1 MTPSSGKLGSLKAWK
16 LGSFLLLAC
25 GPPSKGANPPG
36 SIPDIAQA
44 PEPEPAFRRADLDYM
59 IKGRSGKPQSF
70 PSPMV
75 RATVGGIETQ
85 LMIDTGAN
93 THVITAWLARKA
105 GLELKTVGDSGTDH
119 AGRAI
124 NPKRADQ
131 PNIKI
136 ETWGAIKNQPTLV
149 TEVPDALER
158 LGIGGFISPQ
168 QLATE
173 DKYIVVDLER
183 AEMRTATKDDLP
195 KIQGRVLGR
204 GEGKV
209 CIDDS
214 TALRSRSFVV
224 KGTIE
229 NQDVDLLVDT
239 GAPMT
244 DILAQSPAGKA
255 VMSRTEP
262 NKDEVYAAGGKV
274 QPRLLKNAKVTIG
287 EVDTVLDIN
296 VLSGGQDSFCPRD
309 GVVAM
314 DVLRHCVLIFGVTSM
329 QGFCKK

>member
-1 MTPSSGKLGSLKAWK
+1 MKRFAVPVVCLI
-16 LGSFLLLAC
+16 AC
-25 GPPSKGANPPG
+25 GPPARNANPPG
-36 SIPDIAQA
+36 SVPDIALP
-44 PEPEPAFRRADLDYM
+44 PEPEPAFRRTDLDYM
-59 IKGRSGKPQSF
+59 IKGRSGKPQAF

-105 GLELKTVGDSGTDH
+105 GLELHAVGDSGTDH

-124 NPKRADQ
+124 NPQRADR
-131 PNIKI
+131 PNIRI

-173 DKYIVVDLER
+173 DRYIVVDLER

-204 GEGKV
+204 GDGRV

-214 TALRSRSFVV
+214 TPLRSRSFVV
-224 KGTIE
+224 KGSIE
-229 NQDVDLLVDT
+229 GHDVDLLVDT

-244 DILAQSPAGKA
+244 DLLAQSEAGKA
-255 VMSRTEP
+255 VLPRTEE

-274 QPRLLKNAKVTIG
+274 HPRLLKNAKLSIG
-287 EVDTVLDIN
+287 EVDSILDIN
-296 VLSGGQDSFCPRD
+296 VLAGGQDSFCPRD

-314 DVLRHCVLIFGVTSM
+314 DVLRHCILIFGVSSM